1 MSVFQTTFSSAI
13 TIYPAD
19 ALIPSRNLVYVG
31 TNDNGGGVI
40 VDDPNASFI
49 TWGVKPGDVV
59 YDTDSGTGAAVV
71 KVVSENRLD
80 VSSANM
86 SNGGSYRLYRQ
97 SDYSGIQSYGAYLY
111 NGDTF
116 PRYMEVEVIGGESLV
131 VNIQAMSVFPI
142 QLKRLKNTDIPPG
155 YALALW

>member
-19 ALIPSRNLVYVG
+19 ALIPSRNLITNS

-59 YDTDSGTGAAVV
+59 YDTDSGAGAAVV
-71 KVVSENRLD
+71 KVVSQNRLD
-80 VSSANM
+80 VSAANM
-86 SNGGSYRLYRQ
+86 SNGSGYRLYRQ
-97 SDYSGIQSYGAYLY
+97 SDYSGIRSNGAYLY
-111 NGDTF
+111 NGDVF
-116 PRYMEVEVIGGESLV
+116 PRYMEVQVIGGEYIV

-142 QLKRLKNTDIPPG
+142 QLKSFINSDIPPG
-155 YALALW
+155 FALALW